1 MIGSQPRATRTAPI
15 FPYTTLFRSGL
26 AGVLNDEGQA
36 PATGGKRRAQQKL
49 NAALADLA
57 NITSGDRYSR
67 SAAKGVGD
75 FRRQFDSYHTVEDR
89 RKVDGFHG
97 LIPPVTLLQ
106 ATRRV
111 RAGMRTSGTAPPPML
126 KPLTSRAS

>member
-1 MIGSQPRATRTAPI
+1 MAGKMIPQTRYAHCV
-15 FPYTTLFRSGL
+15 FEGL

-49 NAALADLA
+49 TAALADLA

-75 FRRQFDSYHTVEDR
+75 LRRQFDSYHPAEYG

-97 LIPPVTLLQ
+97 LIPPVTTLP

-111 RAGMRTSGTAPPPML
+111 RAGMRTSGPATPPML
-126 KPLTSRAS
+126 KPWTSGQT

>member
-1 MIGSQPRATRTAPI
+1 MSDV
-15 FPYTTLFRSGL
+15 SSD
-26 AGVLNDEGQA
+26 VCSS
-36 PATGGKRRAQQKL
+36 
-49 NAALADLA
+49 DL
-57 NITSGDRYSR
+57 ITSGDRYSR

-126 KPLTSRAS
+126 KPLTSRAGCSASEARLRSAALLCSPMVAFYCLLRSMSPTALFPCCALAA

>member
-1 MIGSQPRATRTAPI
+1 M
-15 FPYTTLFRSGL
+15 
-26 AGVLNDEGQA
+26 
-36 PATGGKRRAQQKL
+36 
-49 NAALADLA
+49 
-57 NITSGDRYSR
+57 

-111 RAGMRTSGTAPPPML
+111 RAGMRTSGTAPPHML
-126 KPLTSRAS
+126 KPLTSLASCSASEPTLRATSRKTAVPGTRVSVRVVPGGPGIINT